1 MSTQTTHGPPGVF
14 EDGQDINA
22 GSLVVTG
29 GLTVSNGTI
38 TFPDGTTQTTAS
50 GASVKSGNVNFNED
64 AEILTIGNLSF
75 AYTPS
80 LKTITLT
87 QIVPA
92 DSYHISGMLVD
103 FAFDTTNPPQLV
115 GKDVKYFQKTTLDPS
130 TSPSSPPTPVFEIS
144 REESNDGIYSGDFKF
159 LGSSYYTY
167 EFFITNMG
175 QGIGQGVPSGQL
187 ETYSIKGNVDG
198 YEQISMQC
206 IFQKM

>member
-1 MSTQTTHGPPGVF
+1 M
-14 EDGQDINA
+14 
-22 GSLVVTG
+22 
-29 GLTVSNGTI
+29 SNGTI

-50 GASVKSGNVNFNED
+50 VSSVKSGNVNLKRDGEIL
-64 AEILTIGNLSF
+64 EILTIGNLSF

-80 LKTITLT
+80 LKTITLRSLPEKT
-87 QIVPA
+87 G
-92 DSYHISGMLVD
+92 SYHISGMLVD

>member
-1 MSTQTTHGPPGVF
+1 MF

-29 GLTVSNGTI
+29 DLSANNGLTVTGGPI
-38 TFPDGTTQTTAS
+38 TFPDGTTQTTAL
-50 GASVKSGNVNFNED
+50 GASVKSGIVNHN
-64 AEILTIGNLSF
+64 AGGNILTIGNLSF

-80 LKTITLT
+80 LNTITVSI
-87 QIVPA
+87 QAFAQYYV
-92 DSYHISGMLVD
+92 SGMLVD
-103 FAFDTTNPPQLV
+103 FTVPADYPPLRF
-115 GKDVKYFQKTTLDPS
+115 KEVKYFQNTTFIPA
-130 TSPSSPPTPVFEIS
+130 TSYESITKPTPVFEIS
-144 REESNDGIYSGDFKF
+144 REESERGEYLGDFKF
-159 LGSSYYTY
+159 VDSSYYTY

-175 QGIGQGVPSGQL
+175 IGQGVPPGQL